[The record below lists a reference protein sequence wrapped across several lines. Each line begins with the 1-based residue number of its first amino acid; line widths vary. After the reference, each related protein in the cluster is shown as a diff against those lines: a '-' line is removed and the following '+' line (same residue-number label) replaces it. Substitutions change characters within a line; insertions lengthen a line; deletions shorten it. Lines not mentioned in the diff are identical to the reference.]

1 MANKKYKMTVS
12 LSDGSTVDA
21 GTFIAPQGPKGD
33 TGAQGPKG
41 DTGAQ
46 GPKGDTGAQGPKGDT
61 GAQGPQGVK
70 GDTGAQGPKGDT
82 GAQGPQGIQGPQGP
96 EGPAGPAGVIGNW
109 VSIGESNFTADINSV
124 YIIRFDGYD
133 GDTALLSTRTVL
145 TTTVSFFTVSSDTVT
160 ITHYIM
166 NSSGK
171 FSKKR
176 IVKIQNGS
184 VTFQELTPSSAK
196 DILYIKLK

>member
-1 MANKKYKMTVS
+1 MTVS

-46 GPKGDTGAQGPKGDT
+46 GPKGN
-61 GAQGPQGVK
+61 
-70 GDTGAQGPKGDT
+70 TGAQGPKGDT

-96 EGPAGPAGVIGNW
+96 EGPAGPAGTIGNW
-109 VSIGESNFTADINSV
+109 VSTNEINFTAEANSV
-124 YIIRFDGYD
+124 YLIKVDGYT
-133 GDTALLSTRTVL
+133 GDTAILATRTAL
-145 TTTVSFFTVSSDTVT
+145 TTKVSFFGVGSDSAT

-166 NSSGK
+166 GSNGK
-171 FSKKR
+171 FSKIR
-176 IVKIQNGS
+176 VAKIESGK
-184 VTFQELTPSSAK
+184 VTVTEFEPKSYK
-196 DILYIKLK
+196 DIYYIKLK

>member
-1 MANKKYKMTVS
+1 MANKTYKMTVS

-41 DTGAQ
+41 NTGAQ
-46 GPKGDTGAQGPKGDT
+46 GP
-61 GAQGPQGVK
+61 K

-96 EGPAGPAGVIGNW
+96 EGPAGPAGTIGDW
-109 VSIGESNFTADINSV
+109 VSIGESNFTAEANSV
-124 YIIRFDGYD
+124 YLIKVDGYS
-133 GDTALLSTRTVL
+133 GDTAILATRAAL
-145 TTTVSFFTVSSDTVT
+145 TTKVSFFDVGSDSAQ

-166 NSSGK
+166 GSNGK

-176 IVKIQNGS
+176 VATITSGK
-184 VTFQELTPSSAK
+184 VTVQELNPVSYK
-196 DILYIKLK
+196 DIYYIKLK

>member
-1 MANKKYKMTVS
+1 MADKTYKMTVS
-12 LSDGSTVDA
+12 LSDGSTVVA

-33 TGAQGPKG
+33 TGAQGPKGNTGAQGPKG

-61 GAQGPQGVK
+61 GAQGPQG
-70 GDTGAQGPKGDT
+70 
-82 GAQGPQGIQGPQGP
+82 P
-96 EGPAGPAGVIGNW
+96 EGPTGPAGVIGDW
-109 VSIGESNFTADINSV
+109 VSISESNFTAEKNSV
-124 YIIRFDGYD
+124 YIIRFNGYD
-133 GDTALLSTRTVL
+133 GDTALLSTRIAL
-145 TTTVSFFTVSSDTVT
+145 TTTVSFFDVGSDTVT

-171 FSKKR
+171 FSKIR

-184 VTFQELTPSSAK
+184 VTFQELNPSSAK

>member
-1 MANKKYKMTVS
+1 MTVS

-41 DTGAQ
+41 NTGAQ
-46 GPKGDTGAQGPKGDT
+46 GP
-61 GAQGPQGVK
+61 K

-96 EGPAGPAGVIGNW
+96 EGPAGPAGAIGDW
-109 VSIGESNFTADINSV
+109 VTIGESNFTAEANSV
-124 YIIRFDGYD
+124 YLIKVDGYT
-133 GDTALLSTRTVL
+133 GDTAILSTRTAL
-145 TTTVSFFTVSSDTVT
+145 TTKVSFFDVGSDSVN

-166 NSSGK
+166 GSNGK

-176 IVKIQNGS
+176 VATITSGNVK
-184 VTFQELTPSSAK
+184 VEELNPVSYK
-196 DILYIKLK
+196 DIYYIKLK

>member
-12 LSDGSTVDA
+12 LSDGSTIDA

-46 GPKGDTGAQGPKGDT
+46 GPQGLKGD
-61 GAQGPQGVK
+61 
-70 GDTGAQGPKGDT
+70 KGDT

-96 EGPAGPAGVIGNW
+96 EGPAGPAGTIGNW
-109 VSIGESNFTADINSV
+109 VTIGESNFTAEANSV
-124 YIIRFDGYD
+124 YLIKVDGYS
-133 GDTALLSTRTVL
+133 GDTAVLSTRAAL
-145 TTTVSFFTVSSDTVT
+145 TTKVSFFDVYSDSAK

-166 NSSGK
+166 GSNGK
-171 FSKKR
+171 FSKIR
-176 IVKIQNGS
+176 VATITSGNVK
-184 VTFQELTPSSAK
+184 VEELNPVSYK
-196 DILYIKLK
+196 DIYYIRLK

>member
-1 MANKKYKMTVS
+1 MADKTYKMVVT

-21 GTFIAPQGPKGD
+21 GTFVTPQGPKGD

-41 DTGAQ
+41 NTGAQ
-46 GPKGDTGAQGPKGDT
+46 GP
-61 GAQGPQGVK
+61 K

-96 EGPAGPAGVIGNW
+96 AGPAGSIGDW
-109 VSIGESNFTADINSV
+109 VSIGESNFTAEQNSV

-133 GDTALLSTRTVL
+133 GDTALLSTRIAL
-145 TTTVSFFTVSSDTVT
+145 TTTVSFFKVTSDTVT

-184 VTFQELTPSSAK
+184 VTFQELNPSSK
-196 DILYIKLK
+196 DILYIKIK

>member
-41 DTGAQ
+41 NTGAQ
-46 GPKGDTGAQGPKGDT
+46 GP
-61 GAQGPQGVK
+61 K

-96 EGPAGPAGVIGNW
+96 EGPAGPAGTIGDW
-109 VSIGESNFTADINSV
+109 VSIGESNFTAEANSV
-124 YIIRFDGYD
+124 YLIKVDGYT
-133 GDTALLSTRTVL
+133 GDTAILSTRTAL
-145 TTTVSFFTVSSDTVT
+145 TTKVSFFDVSSDSAT

-166 NSSGK
+166 GSNGK
-171 FSKKR
+171 FSK
-176 IVKIQNGS
+176 IMVAEITSGNVK
-184 VTFQELTPSSAK
+184 VTELTPKSYK
-196 DILYIKLK
+196 DIYYIKLK